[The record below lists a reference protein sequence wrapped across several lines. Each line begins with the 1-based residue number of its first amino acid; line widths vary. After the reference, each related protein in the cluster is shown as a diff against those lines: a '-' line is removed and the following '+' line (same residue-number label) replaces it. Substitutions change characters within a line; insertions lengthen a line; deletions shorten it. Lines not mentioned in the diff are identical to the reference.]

1 MRVPPRN
8 VPTAW
13 HIAPRK
19 VQRDCGP
26 ERSMPNPSG
35 SASRSGR
42 GGSQVQIL
50 PHLADLPPKSAT
62 TCATPCSGIVPWALS
77 QAIGTRPI
85 QGVAMPDGPCPL
97 TNADALEGT
106 FLWSIAARNSTGSCA
121 VSFPRKPESDM
132 GGEASLFSVR
142 TNISI
147 RSVPPLSHPRGFD
160 HHRRPDTPRR
170 RRNRLLARMSR
181 NSRHRFS

>member
-121 VSFPRKPESDM
+121 VSFPRKLRVGYGWRSFFIFGSDEYLHPF
-132 GGEASLFSVR
+132 GAAPQ
-142 TNISI
+142 
-147 RSVPPLSHPRGFD
+147 PPTRL
-160 HHRRPDTPRR
+160 RPSP
-170 RRNRLLARMSR
+170 A
-181 NSRHRFS
+181 SRHAKASP